1 MCRRKRSR
9 PSSKRR
15 LTKNVKRLS
24 SGRSV
29 CASARGGG
37 DEHGL
42 RTNGAAL
49 AAGPSVCL
57 ASAPV
62 RAEEKLAVAVID
74 FPGNRNPQRTRSSR
88 TALIRA
94 TAGVVGVEL
103 GCAIVAAPPSWDR
116 PFRPVALRP
125 RLSTSLPLSLR
136 PKCQSVADCSQ
147 VPILCRASH
156 VGLLRYGAPRYVSPE
171 RRRYF
176 PVPEAAGT
184 HQAPRVEAVAA
195 QIAIPHGQ
203 PRAGRVD
210 EAASSG
216 IDADVIDAA
225 LADAEKHQV
234 PGLQLLQR
242 HRVRRALLL
251 GGGARNGQTCALV
264 HGPRPPA
271 AVETGGVGAA
281 ELVRGADQRRRR
293 PRDRGPLLR
302 ARGRGRGEAAARGGE
317 QREGD
322 GERGAHPARARKSR
336 DYRARAGALGCA
348 GARVREAPRCAS
360 VWIPS

>member
-29 CASARGGG
+29 CASAIGVV
-37 DEHGL
+37 DEHRL

-49 AAGPSVCL
+49 AAGASVCL

-74 FPGNRNPQRTRSSR
+74 FPGNRNPPRTRSSR

-94 TAGVVGVEL
+94 TAGVRALAL

-203 PRAGRVD
+203 P
-210 EAASSG
+210 
-216 IDADVIDAA
+216 
-225 LADAEKHQV
+225 
-234 PGLQLLQR
+234 P
-242 HRVRRALLL
+242 
-251 GGGARNGQTCALV
+251 
-264 HGPRPPA
+264 

-293 PRDRGPLLR
+293 LRDRGPLLR

-348 GARVREAPRCAS
+348 GA
-360 VWIPS
+360 